1 MWIGASKEGIVP
13 YEIKDEFLKILVK
26 EWKDSLQP

>member
-1 MWIGASKEGIVP
+1 MWIGASKEDIVP
-13 YEIKDEFLKILVK
+13 CEIKDEFLEILVK